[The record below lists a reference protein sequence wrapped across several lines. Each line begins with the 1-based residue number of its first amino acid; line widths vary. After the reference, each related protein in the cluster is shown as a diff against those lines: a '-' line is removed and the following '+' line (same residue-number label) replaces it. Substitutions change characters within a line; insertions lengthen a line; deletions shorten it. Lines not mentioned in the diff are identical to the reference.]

1 MKFNFNKKY
10 VLKGLTAF
18 LVLAAGILLWYLVF
32 HGEKFKGNMNTL
44 YSILVPILDGFII
57 AYIASPI
64 LNFIEKKW
72 LYPLFRKVFKKDPL
86 KCKKPIR
93 AIGIILTALLFIAIV
108 YGIIVMIMS
117 QLIPSIM
124 SIVNNFDV
132 YTDNVYKWVNKLFD
146 DNPEVARFV
155 EENVAVYSKQF
166 EDWLTQTIIPQASQ
180 LIKSVSLSILSFI
193 KVLWNFII
201 GFIIS
206 IYLLASKETL
216 AAQAKKILY
225 AFCSIDTTN
234 KILRETRY
242 ANKTFINFFI
252 GKIIDSTIIGVL
264 CFIGTSIMGIPYA
277 ALVSV
282 IIGVTNIIPFFGP
295 IIGAVPTA
303 LLILIVDISNPMNC
317 VYYVIFVLI
326 LQQLDGNVIGPL
338 ILGESTGL
346 SSFWIIFA
354 IIFFGGLWDVFGMF
368 VGVPLMAV
376 IYSAVRRIVTKKLKA
391 KELPEDTGQYM
402 NVGEIDSNK
411 TLIPHLDETGN
422 VISGEIED
430 PMPSKKAR
438 LKRKKNKAIISIA
451 HKTEE
456 IKEALAEKKAEVL
469 SKIENSDTENETK
482 EENREDSD
490 GN

>member
-1 MKFNFNKKY
+1 
-10 VLKGLTAF
+10 
-18 LVLAAGILLWYLVF
+18 
-32 HGEKFKGNMNTL
+32 
-44 YSILVPILDGFII
+44 
-57 AYIASPI
+57 
-64 LNFIEKKW
+64 
-72 LYPLFRKVFKKDPL
+72 
-86 KCKKPIR
+86 
-93 AIGIILTALLFIAIV
+93 
-108 YGIIVMIMS
+108 
-117 QLIPSIM
+117 M

-303 LLILIVDISNPMNC
+303 LLILIVDISNPVNC
-317 VYYVIFVLI
+317 LYYVIFVLI

-376 IYSAVRRIVTKKLKA
+376 IYSAIRRIVTKKLKA

-456 IKEALAEKKAEVL
+456 IKEALAEKKAEVF
-469 SKIENSDTENETK
+469 SKIENSDTENEAK